1 MKNTRTLIS
10 GLALVV
16 GLAAGA
22 VAADSIVLPTTP
34 VADTP
39 TPAQRGNTGWYF
51 KGFLGNT
58 NYSADAFS
66 RDAGNLPGL
75 QTFNL
80 SQTFDSSGFAGIG
93 IGYRATKWLRLDV
106 TGEYRGKATLNGLFY
121 TYYPL
126 TSVLGTFE
134 YTASLKSQ
142 VWLANV
148 YGDIGHWHGFTPYVG
163 GGIGFAQNTM
173 GDFSDLGVNTVV
185 AAPGYVASASAKSES
200 NFAWA
205 LHAGVAYDVTPD
217 FTVDFAYRFLNLGQ
231 AQSGLVQDSTGNSHP
246 SFHFDDLRS
255 NDLMLGF
262 RCKFGR

>member
-1 MKNTRTLIS
+1 MIS
-10 GLALVV
+10 GLALFF

-22 VAADSIVLPTTP
+22 VAADSVVLPTAP
-34 VADTP
+34 VANAP
-39 TPAQRGNTGWYF
+39 TPAQRGSTGWYF

-58 NYSADAFS
+58 NYVADAIS
-66 RDAGNLPGL
+66 RYSSYFPDAP
-75 QTFNL
+75 TVNL

-93 IGYRATKWLRLDV
+93 IGCRATEWLRFDV
-106 TGEYRGKATLNGLFY
+106 TGEYRGKATLNGLFQTY
-121 TYYPL
+121 TSL
-126 TSVLGTFE
+126 HTLGDLE

-163 GGIGFAQNTM
+163 GGIGFAQNTIE
-173 GDFSDLGVNTVV
+173 DFSEFDVLANFI
-185 AAPGYVASASAKSES
+185 ASASAKYES

-231 AQSGLVQDSTGNSHP
+231 AQSGLVQDSNGTITP
-246 SFHFDDLRS
+246 SFHFDNLRS